1 MLPCF
6 HKRRHCFA
14 FACNKSR
21 SEAWHTIIVFTHVT
35 KILAVIL
42 VDQNCKQTML
52 CAGLRALLDSRLWK
66 QLWKQKHVR

>member
-14 FACNKSR
+14 FACNTSR
-21 SEAWHTIIVFTHVT
+21 SEEWHTIIVFTHVT

-52 CAGLRALLDSRLWK
+52 RAGLRALLDSRLWK
-66 QLWKQKHVR
+66 QKHVR